1 MDSTIRVVI
10 ADDHQV
16 VLDGFIARLQMEA
29 GIEVI
34 GTASNGL
41 EAINVVRELQP
52 DVVLMDVSMPVMNGI
67 EATSVIREEN
77 PNAKVLMLTMHDNR
91 EYIMKVMQVGA
102 VGYMLK
108 EISAEKMVQAIKT
121 VNQGSTYF
129 CESVT
134 QTLFSQE
141 VTPAAQ
147 KPNPLSRREEAV
159 LKLVAQGHS
168 SKKVASLLN
177 ISYRTVET
185 HRQNIKHKL
194 DLHSTA
200 ELAKYRHL
208 DLTNFNCHHFAIS
221 GI

>member
-1 MDSTIRVVI
+1 MDDKEISVVI
-10 ADDHQV
+10 VDDHQV
-16 VLDGFIARLQMEA
+16 VLDGFMARLELET

-41 EAINVVRELQP
+41 EAVDVVRQCKP
-52 DVVLMDVSMPVMNGI
+52 DVVLMDISMPIMNGI
-67 EATSVIREEN
+67 DATRLIHEES
-77 PNAKVLMLTMHDNR
+77 PDAKILMLTMHDNR
-91 EYIMKVMQVGA
+91 EYIMKVMQTGA

-134 QTLFSQE
+134 QTLFTQQIETS
-141 VTPAAQ
+141 AQ

-159 LKLVAQGHS
+159 LKLVAQGAS
-168 SKKVASLLN
+168 SKKIATLLG

-194 DLHSTA
+194 DIHSTA
-200 ELAKYRHL
+200 ELAKYAL
-208 DLTNFNCHHFAIS
+208 EKGLSN
-221 GI
+221 

>member
-1 MDSTIRVVI
+1 MDDKEISVVI
-10 ADDHQV
+10 VDDHQV
-16 VLDGFIARLQMEA
+16 VLDGFMARLELET

-41 EAINVVRELQP
+41 EAVDVVRQCKP
-52 DVVLMDVSMPVMNGI
+52 DVVLMDISMPIMNGI
-67 EATSVIREEN
+67 DATRLIHEES
-77 PNAKVLMLTMHDNR
+77 PDAKILMLTMHDNR
-91 EYIMKVMQVGA
+91 EYIIKVMQTGA

-134 QTLFSQE
+134 QTLFTQQIETS
-141 VTPAAQ
+141 AQ

-159 LKLVAQGHS
+159 LKLVAQGAS
-168 SKKVASLLN
+168 SKKIATLLG

-194 DLHSTA
+194 DIHSTA
-200 ELAKYRHL
+200 ELAKYAL
-208 DLTNFNCHHFAIS
+208 EKGLSN
-221 GI
+221 

>member
-1 MDSTIRVVI
+1 MGDVIKVVI

-16 VLDGFIARLQMEA
+16 VLDGFMARLQMEPE
-29 GIEVI
+29 IEVI

-41 EAINVVRELQP
+41 EAVERVKQLKP
-52 DVVLMDVSMPVMNGI
+52 DVVLMDVSMPIMNGI
-67 EATSVIREEN
+67 EATKMIREEN
-77 PNAKVLMLTMHDNR
+77 PQAKILMLTMHDNR

-108 EISAEKMVQAIKT
+108 EISADKMVQAIKT

-141 VTPAAQ
+141 VVPASQ

-168 SKKVASLLN
+168 SKKVAAMLN

-200 ELAKYRHL
+200 ELAKYAVERGL
-208 DLTNFNCHHFAIS
+208 VD
-221 GI
+221 

>member
-1 MDSTIRVVI
+1 MDRPIRIVI
-10 ADDHQV
+10 VDDHQV
-16 VLDGFIARLQMEA
+16 VLDGFMARLEIEPE
-29 GIEVI
+29 IEVV

-41 EAINVVRELQP
+41 EALDAVRRHKP
-52 DVVLMDVSMPVMNGI
+52 DVVLMDISMPIMNGI
-67 EATSVIREEN
+67 EATRLIKEEF
-77 PNAKVLMLTMHDNR
+77 PESKVLMLTMHDNR
-91 EYIMKVMQVGA
+91 EYIMKVMQEGA

-134 QTLFSQE
+134 QTLFTQE
-141 VTPAAQ
+141 IVPAAQ
-147 KPNPLSRREEAV
+147 RANPLSRREEAV

-168 SKKVASLLN
+168 SKKIATLLD

-185 HRQNIKHKL
+185 HRHNIKHKL

-200 ELAKYRHL
+200 ELAKYAFEQGL
-208 DLTNFNCHHFAIS
+208 VQ
-221 GI
+221 

>member
-1 MDSTIRVVI
+1 MDRTIRVVI

-16 VLDGFIARLQMEA
+16 VLDGFIARLQMES

-67 EATSVIREEN
+67 KATSVIREEN
-77 PNAKVLMLTMHDNR
+77 PSAKVLMLTMHDNR

-159 LKLVAQGHS
+159 LKLVAQGNS

-200 ELAKYRHL
+200 ELAKYAVEKGL
-208 DLTNFNCHHFAIS
+208 VS
-221 GI
+221 